1 MAKTV
6 LVVDDYSDFRKII
19 SIVLKRY
26 GYDIIEAAD
35 GYEAVEKAVEEHPDM
50 ILLDLAMP
58 VLDGIEAVKA
68 IRRHGELENTPI
80 VAITA
85 YHDLYDEKA
94 RDAGCNDV
102 LAKPVRIEHLE
113 PIVSRYLH

>member
-1 MAKTV
+1 MKKTV

-19 SIVLKRY
+19 SIVLKRH

-35 GYEAVEKAVEEHPDM
+35 GYEAVEKAVEKHPDM

-68 IRRHGELENTPI
+68 IRRHEELEETPI
-80 VAITA
+80 IAITA
-85 YHDLYDEKA
+85 YHDLYNQKA
-94 RDAGCNDV
+94 RDAGCNAV
-102 LAKPVRIEHLE
+102 LAKPVKIEQLA
-113 PIVSRYLH
+113 PIVSQYLH